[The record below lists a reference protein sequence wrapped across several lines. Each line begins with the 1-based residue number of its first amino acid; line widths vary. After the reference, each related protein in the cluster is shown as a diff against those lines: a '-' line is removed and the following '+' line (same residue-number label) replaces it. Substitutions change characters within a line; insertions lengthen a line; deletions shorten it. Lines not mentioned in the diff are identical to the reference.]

1 MGRQRH
7 VWLIR
12 IADERVGV
20 QVKLRDPLRT
30 RVIPE
35 RFCGDD
41 SRKGVTSSVRT
52 FTFTFSFIAET
63 HLCGEVEA
71 KLCLS
76 PHATNW
82 MVLLIV
88 SSCETSA
95 PSDFRVRSIGRLH

>member
-7 VWLIR
+7 VWLIP

-35 RFCGDD
+35 RFCGGD
-41 SRKGVTSSVRT
+41 SRKSASSSVRT
-52 FTFTFSFIAET
+52 FIFTFTFIAET
-63 HLCGEVEA
+63 HLCGQG
-71 KLCLS
+71 KLCLP

-88 SSCETSA
+88 VHARPVRLRISV
-95 PSDFRVRSIGRLH
+95 SDRLGGFIS